1 MSKCHSFIFF
11 LNVQLF
17 CLTFMLFWCL
27 CWQLDKES
35 IVMCHWQPVIEIIFY
50 NPLFFSGYRDLL
62 EPFMLSFGTVKS
74 QFRGFQNLFNL
85 PVSSKA
91 VWKSKQPNPQLTHLA
106 ATRPFRRP
114 RVSLFTW
121 QQNRQNNQSQQNT
134 VSALFSLALTLQYWE
149 AKTGMNYTACSQNSR
164 NFKMRKRT

>member
-35 IVMCHWQPVIEIIFY
+35 IVMCHWQPVIEIIFKV
-50 NPLFFSGYRDLL
+50 FTTHSFSV
-62 EPFMLSFGTVKS
+62 GTETYWS
-74 QFRGFQNLFNL
+74 HLCFHSGQFRGFQNLFNL

-114 RVSLFTW
+114 RVSLFAW

>member
-1 MSKCHSFIFF
+1 MF
-11 LNVQLF
+11 V
-17 CLTFMLFWCL
+17 LTVRQRKHCDVSLTACYRDYF
-27 CWQLDKES
+27 QS
-35 IVMCHWQPVIEIIFY
+35 FY

-114 RVSLFTW
+114 RVSLFAW